1 MTKNFKMVAKT
12 LFGMEELLAQE
23 LRQLGASEI
32 EIGTRNV
39 SFEGDTGFMYKANLC
54 CRTAIKILKPI
65 TAFNIFTEEDL
76 YKKIYEMPWETYMD
90 VKGTLAVNAT
100 VFSDVFTHSQY
111 IALKTKDAIVDR
123 FRDREGLRPDVDLDH
138 PTLRINV
145 HIDRNICTVSLDSS
159 GESLHKRGYKVE
171 STLAPINEVLAAG
184 ILMLSGWQGQ
194 CNFLDP
200 MCGGGTMLTE
210 AAMIACNIPPNLN
223 REEFGFETWPDFD
236 VDLYEKIEEAALKKV
251 RDFPHKI
258 FGFDTDPVAVKKA
271 KENIKSANL
280 QDFIEVKQQDF
291 FQSEK
296 EGNKPLYIV
305 FNPPYDERIS
315 VNDIEEFYSSIGNT
329 LKRGYPGTQAW
340 MITSNLEAL
349 KFVGL
354 RPSKKIK
361 LFNGKLEAKLVRYEM
376 YEGSRKASKQ

>member
-1 MTKNFKMVAKT
+1 MVKNFKMVAKT

-76 YKKIYEMPWETYMD
+76 YKKVYEMPWENYMG

-123 FRDREGLRPDVDLDH
+123 FRDKQGERPDVDLDH

-145 HIDRNICTVSLDSS
+145 HIDRNICTISLDSS

-184 ILMLSGWQGQ
+184 MLMLSGWQGQ

-200 MCGGGTMLTE
+200 MCGGGTILTE

-223 REEFGFETWPDFD
+223 RDEFGFETWPDFD
-236 VDLYEKIEEAALKKV
+236 VDLYEKIEEAALSKV

-258 FGFDTDPVAVKKA
+258 YGFDNDPVAVKKA

-280 QDFIEVKQQDF
+280 QEFIEVKQQDF
-291 FQSEK
+291 FESEK
-296 EGNKPLYIV
+296 EGDKPLYIV

-315 VNDIEEFYSSIGNT
+315 VSDVENFYSSIGNT

-340 MITSNLEAL
+340 LITSNMEAL

-354 RPSKKIK
+354 HPSKKIK

-376 YEGSRKASKQ
+376 YEGSKKASKQ